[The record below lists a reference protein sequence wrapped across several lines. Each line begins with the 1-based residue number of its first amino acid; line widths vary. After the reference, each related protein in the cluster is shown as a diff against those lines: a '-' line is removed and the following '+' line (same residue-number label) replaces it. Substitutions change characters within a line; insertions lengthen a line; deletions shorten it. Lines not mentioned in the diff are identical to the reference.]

1 MQTRPS
7 SPVLT
12 TGRDIILLLLLVCGL
27 VLLRALLMDR
37 GGFDLHFDE
46 AQYWEWSQQLD
57 WGYYSKGP
65 LVAWLIALGEAVF
78 GHGEWQTRTAAWLC
92 SGIFVVLMYYFARD
106 VWQSRQAA
114 WWAVALTLTT
124 PLFFTLGMVITTDIL
139 MFTCWA
145 WAMWAFWRAL
155 EWRQSRGWYEAWFA
169 IGLGALTKLSIMLL
183 PGLTVLLMLLKP
195 DWRTSFRN
203 RHVWGG
209 VLVFLVFLVPVV
221 GWNLA
226 NNWVTFRHSAG
237 HVVAEGFSIMGVLGF
252 IGKQLV
258 VLSPLVALVG
268 ICLLWRRPAIAGR
281 RYLWDVSAICLLF
294 FVFKSASGQVNLNWA
309 APSYIGFVILL
320 AGRIAELGKWH
331 RWLLYT
337 GFAMSVLLVMLIMFP
352 LRFGIPGNE
361 DPFKS
366 MKQWREPIQ
375 AVAAMVPQ
383 AEFIIT
389 TNYRYAAELAY
400 YWPHRIPVYIE
411 GSDERRFNQ
420 HDLWPGLEREQGRS
434 GVFIDK
440 YPRTPP
446 ELEQAF
452 RHCTPLEPVLAR
464 ADDGELIRRFDLVYC
479 EDYRHIDWPQP
490 GKY

>member
-1 MQTRPS
+1 MQTPPASTVR
-7 SPVLT
+7 T
-12 TGRDIILLLLLVCGL
+12 TGRDVLLLLLLVCVL
-27 VLLRALLMDR
+27 VLVRALLMDQ

-78 GHGEWQTRTAAWLC
+78 GHGEWQTRSAAWLC
-92 SGIFVVLMYYFARD
+92 SGIFVVLMYHFARD

-114 WWAVALTLTT
+114 WWAVALTLST

-155 EWRQSRGWYEAWFA
+155 EWQQSRSWYEAWTA
-169 IGLGALTKLSIMLL
+169 IGLGALTKLSILLL

-195 DWRTSFRN
+195 DWRIIFRN
-203 RHVWGG
+203 RHFWAG
-209 VLVFLVFLVPVV
+209 LLIFLVFLVPVV
-221 GWNLA
+221 GWNMA
-226 NNWVTFRHSAG
+226 HNWVTIRHSAG
-237 HVVAEGFSIMGVLGF
+237 HISAEGLSIMGVLGF
-252 IGKQLV
+252 IGKQMV
-258 VLSPLVALVG
+258 ALSPLVALVA
-268 ICLLWRRPAIAGR
+268 ISLLWRRPAIAGR
-281 RYLWDVSAICLLF
+281 QYLWDVSAICLLF

-309 APSYIGFVILL
+309 APAYIGFVILL
-320 AGRIAELGKWH
+320 AGRIPELGKWP
-331 RWLLYT
+331 RRALYI
-337 GFAMSVLLVMLIMFP
+337 GFATSVLFIAVVMFP
-352 LRFGIPGNE
+352 HSFGAPGDK
-361 DPFKS
+361 DPFIS
-366 MKQWREPIQ
+366 MKRWREPIQ
-375 AVAAMVPQ
+375 TVAAMVPQ
-383 AEFIIT
+383 AEFVIA

-400 YWPHRIPVYIE
+400 YWPQRIPVYIA
-411 GSDERRFNQ
+411 GSDGRRFNQ

-452 RHCTPLEPVLAR
+452 KKCTPLKPVLAL
-464 ADDGELIRRFDLVYC
+464 AGDGKMIRGFYPVYC
-479 EDYRHIDWPQP
+479 EDYRHIDWPHP